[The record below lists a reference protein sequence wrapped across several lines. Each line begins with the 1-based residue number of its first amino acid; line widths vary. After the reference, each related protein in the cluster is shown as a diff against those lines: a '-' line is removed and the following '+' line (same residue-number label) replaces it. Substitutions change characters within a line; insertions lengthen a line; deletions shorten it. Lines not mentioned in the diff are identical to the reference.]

1 MVTSCKIN
9 SDLKVPILHKI
20 TGKAAGTYTITSDKK
35 IIALVVQ
42 HEGATLYNG
51 YLINMDGSQYIGY
64 GYSNSQTVI
73 TYNSD
78 KSITYK
84 SGRQHT
90 LYYITEG

>member
-1 MVTSCKIN
+1 MGYVCQIN

-35 IIALVVQ
+35 IIAMVVQ

-64 GYSNSQTVI
+64 GYSRTTTTI

-78 KSITYK
+78 NSITY
-84 SGRQHT
+84 SASRQHT